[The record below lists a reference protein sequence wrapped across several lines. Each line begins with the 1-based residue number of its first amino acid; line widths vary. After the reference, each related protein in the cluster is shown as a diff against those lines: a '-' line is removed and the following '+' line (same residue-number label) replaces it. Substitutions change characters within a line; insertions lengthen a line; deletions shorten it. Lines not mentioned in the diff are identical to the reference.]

1 MTKTANP
8 VIVGIIA
15 GLVAA
20 IGTLGSLSMPLF
32 AQLLAMVA
40 LFMAGLGYGRVAGLV
55 AVATAAIALGVY
67 TSSLFATM
75 LFGLMLLPTAVM
87 SQLALLARPAS
98 EIGGPDKAIAWY
110 PMSDILLA
118 GAVITAVA
126 TITLLM
132 LQPVDSLYSI
142 VVDRAIQV
150 ISEASPGTVVTP
162 EQKLEVLSMLKTFGP
177 VSQSFGNMI
186 MLFAGFYF
194 AMLILAAMKRNARPR
209 EDIRVALRMSRVSI
223 VVFFA
228 GVALMLVE
236 GSAAIVGASLAGAI
250 GAGFTLSG
258 FAVIH
263 NLLRDKGFALP
274 LLVLVYIIAFIVPPL
289 VLLVALAGGLA
300 NPRRAIALTPQNASE
315 TSETKT

>member
-1 MTKTANP
+1 MTKTTNP

-67 TSSLFATM
+67 TSSVFAT
-75 LFGLMLLPTAVM
+75 LIFALTLLPAAVM

-98 EIGGPDKAIAWY
+98 EIGGPDKALAWY
-110 PMSDILLA
+110 PLSDILLA

-126 TITLLM
+126 TITLLL
-132 LQPVDSLYSI
+132 LQPVDALYSI
-142 VVDRAIQV
+142 VVDRAIEV
-150 ISEASPGTVVTP
+150 IGEASPGTVVTP

-194 AMLILAAMKRNARPR
+194 AMLILAAMKRNTRPR

-228 GVALMLVE
+228 GVALMLAG
-236 GSAAIVGASLAGAI
+236 GSAAIIGASLAGAI

-263 NLLRDKGFALP
+263 NALRDKGFALP
-274 LLVLVYIIAFIVPPL
+274 LLILVYIIAFIVPPV

>member
-8 VIVGIIA
+8 VVIGIIA

-32 AQLLAMVA
+32 AQLLAMAA

-67 TSSLFATM
+67 TSSLFAT
-75 LFGLMLLPTAVM
+75 LIFALTLLPAAVM

-98 EIGGPDKAIAWY
+98 EIGGPDEALAWY
-110 PMSDILLA
+110 PLSDILLA

-126 TITLLM
+126 TITLLL
-132 LQPVDSLYSI
+132 LQPVDALYSV
-142 VVDRAIQV
+142 VVDRAIEV
-150 ISEASPGTVVTP
+150 IGQASPGTVVTP
-162 EQKLEVLSMLKTFGP
+162 EQKAEVMAMLKTFGP

-194 AMLILAAMKRNARPR
+194 AMLILAAMKRNTRPR
-209 EDIRVALRMSRVSI
+209 EDIRVALRMSRASVA
-223 VVFFA
+223 VFLA
-228 GVALMLVE
+228 GVALMFV
-236 GSAAIVGASLAGAI
+236 GGTAATIGASLAGAT
-250 GAGFTLSG
+250 GAGFTLAG

-263 NLLRDKGFALP
+263 NALRNKPFALP
-274 LLVLVYIIAFIVPPL
+274 VLVLVYIIAFIIPPV

-300 NPRRAIALTPQNASE
+300 NPRRAIALTPQKPSE
-315 TSETKT
+315 TSETPN

>member
-8 VIVGIIA
+8 IAIGILA

-20 IGTLGSLSMPLF
+20 IGTLGSLAMPLF

-55 AVATAAIALGVY
+55 AVATAAIALGVF
-67 TSSLFATM
+67 TSSVFAT
-75 LFGLMLLPTAVM
+75 LIFALTLLPAAVM

-98 EIGGPDKAIAWY
+98 EIGGPDTALAWY
-110 PMSDILLA
+110 PLSDILLA
-118 GAVITAVA
+118 GAVITALA
-126 TITLLM
+126 TITLLL
-132 LQPVDSLYSI
+132 LQPVDELYS
-142 VVDRAIQV
+142 VLVDRAIQL
-150 ISEASPGTVVTP
+150 IGEASPGTVVTP
-162 EQKLEVLSMLKTFGP
+162 DQKLEVLAMLKTFGP

-194 AMLILAAMKRNARPR
+194 AMLILSAMKRNTRPR
-209 EDIRVALRMSRVSI
+209 EDMRVALRMSRISI
-223 VVFFA
+223 VIFFV
-228 GVALMLVE
+228 GVALMLAG
-236 GSAAIVGASLAGAI
+236 GSAAVVGASLAGAV

-263 NLLRDKGFALP
+263 NAVRDKGFALP
-274 LLVLVYIIAFIVPPL
+274 LLILVYLVALIVPPV

-300 NPRRAIALTPQNASE
+300 NPRRAIALTPQNAST
-315 TSETKT
+315 TSET

>member
-1 MTKTANP
+1 MNKTANP
-8 VIVGIIA
+8 IAIGIIA

-20 IGTLGSLSMPLF
+20 IGTLGSLSMPLI

-67 TSSLFATM
+67 TSSLFAT
-75 LFGLMLLPTAVM
+75 LIFALTLLPAAVM

-98 EIGGPDKAIAWY
+98 EIGGPDEALAWY
-110 PMSDILLA
+110 PLSDIMLT
-118 GAVITAVA
+118 GAIITAGA
-126 TITLLM
+126 TITLLL
-132 LQPVDSLYSI
+132 LQPVDELYT
-142 VVDRAIQV
+142 VVVERAVQMIG
-150 ISEASPGTVVTP
+150 EASPGTVVTP
-162 EQKLEVLSMLKTFGP
+162 EQKLEVLAMLKTFGP

-194 AMLILAAMKRNARPR
+194 AMLILSAMRRNTRPR
-209 EDIRVALRMSRVSI
+209 EDIRVALRMSRASI
-223 VVFFA
+223 VVFLA
-228 GVALMLVE
+228 GVVLMFVG
-236 GSAAIVGASLAGAI
+236 GSAAVVGASLAGAI

-263 NLLRDKGFALP
+263 NAVRDKGFALP
-274 LLVLVYIIAFIVPPL
+274 LLILVYLVAFIVPPV

-300 NPRRAIALTPQNASE
+300 NPRRAIALTPQNASP
-315 TSETKT
+315 TSET